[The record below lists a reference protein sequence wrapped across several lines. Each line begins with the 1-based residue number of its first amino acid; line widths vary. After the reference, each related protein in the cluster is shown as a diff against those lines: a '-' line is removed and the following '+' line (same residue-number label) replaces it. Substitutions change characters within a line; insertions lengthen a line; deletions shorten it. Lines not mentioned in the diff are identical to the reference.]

1 MLNKLYEQGKDLH
14 VANYVAYGKTAD
26 HKLYADEGYKET
38 ATKAEIE
45 DAFVKGRLVIVEGAN
60 YLVPVAFGATGVIT
74 VVAGET
80 VKTQAWAASV
90 YSEIVTERD
99 CYGDLTRN
107 MRRNQSGDKVND
119 DISLANTLSVIADP
133 YVQEHFCNLR
143 YVTLYGGKWKV
154 TDASVEYPRIVLTL
168 GGLWHGNETE

>member
-45 DAFVKGRLVIVEGAN
+45 DAFVKGAN

-80 VKTQAWAASV
+80 VKTQVWAASA
-90 YSEIVTERD
+90 E
-99 CYGDLTRN
+99 
-107 MRRNQSGDKVND
+107 K
-119 DISLANTLSVIADP
+119 
-133 YVQEHFCNLR
+133 
-143 YVTLYGGKWKV
+143 
-154 TDASVEYPRIVLTL
+154 
-168 GGLWHGNETE
+168 